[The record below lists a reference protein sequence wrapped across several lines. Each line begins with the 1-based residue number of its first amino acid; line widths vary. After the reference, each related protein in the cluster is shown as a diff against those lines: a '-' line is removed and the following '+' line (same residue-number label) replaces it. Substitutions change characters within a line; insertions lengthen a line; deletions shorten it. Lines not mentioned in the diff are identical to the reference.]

1 MNFDIQNI
9 LQNDRAILL
18 PLKED
23 DFDDLFKVA
32 SDPKIWEQ
40 HPNKDRWKK
49 NLAGRSRCSIMED

>member
-1 MNFDIQNI
+1 MNFEIQNI
-9 LQNDRAILL
+9 LQNERVILQ

-40 HPNKDRWKK
+40 HPNKDR
-49 NLAGRSRCSIMED
+49 